1 MNASFFQQDSTPTG
15 RRSAEASYVSAS
27 AHGDSGAIVRS
38 RSVSL
43 IDDTNSQSLSFVSP
57 TAAAAA
63 AAAAPTAPVSQWTQ
77 TELSLPPVLPRE
89 LEEALARYYT

>member
-1 MNASFFQQDSTPTG
+1 M
-15 RRSAEASYVSAS
+15 SAS
-27 AHGDSGAIVRS
+27 VHGDSGAIVRS
-38 RSVSL
+38 RSISL

-63 AAAAPTAPVSQWTQ
+63 APAAPVSQWTQ